1 MSSAARVK
9 LSKKNFFLN
18 CLLLKTYSQ
27 AQKFEILKIPVIL
40 DVALCHC
47 ARAFFLDCLAL
58 KVKTVWSLEST

>member
-18 CLLLKTYSQ
+18 CLLLKTCSH
-27 AQKFEILKIPVIL
+27 AQKFEKLKIPVIL

-47 ARAFFLDCLAL
+47 AWAFFLVCLAL
-58 KVKTVWSLEST
+58 KVKTVWSFESS

>member
-1 MSSAARVK
+1 MSSAARVR

-18 CLLLKTYSQ
+18 CLLLKAYSQ
-27 AQKFEILKIPVIL
+27 AQKCEKLKILGIL

-58 KVKTVWSLEST
+58 KVKTVWSFKRS

>member
-18 CLLLKTYSQ
+18 CLLLKACSHTR
-27 AQKFEILKIPVIL
+27 KFEKLKIPVML
-40 DVALCHC
+40 DVALWHC

-58 KVKTVWSLEST
+58 KVKTVWSFESS

>member
-18 CLLLKTYSQ
+18 CLLLKAYSH
-27 AQKFEILKIPVIL
+27 AQKFEKLKITVIL

-58 KVKTVWSLEST
+58 KVKTLWSFESS